1 MPQAVTQPVPKI
13 RRLLYKQSFRVRY
26 CTMQKPSPY
35 MVNTFTFASLAYLAQ
50 SLKDSLGR
58 TKFGPYLPCSPF
70 TEHPPMPWKTQPPF
84 STVAFSCAPS
94 IIAGAHARA
103 AAKRHAVRNR
113 SRRIP
118 RLFAVGADNSS
129 TTVQASG
136 DGALP
141 SVRRFHSQRNPCSD
155 GVGQAAI

>member
-103 AAKRHAVRNR
+103 AAKRHAVRKK

-118 RLFAVGADNSS
+118 RLFAVVLTILPRCCKVVTSGGGNCRRRAGS
-129 TTVQASG
+129 T
-136 DGALP
+136 
-141 SVRRFHSQRNPCSD
+141 QRNPCCKK
-155 GVGQAAI
+155 I